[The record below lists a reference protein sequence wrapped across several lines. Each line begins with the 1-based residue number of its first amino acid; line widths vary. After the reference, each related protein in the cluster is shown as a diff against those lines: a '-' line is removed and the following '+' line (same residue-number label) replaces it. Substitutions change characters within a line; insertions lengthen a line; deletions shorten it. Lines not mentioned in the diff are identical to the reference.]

1 MDRAFQPGV
10 NDVKV
15 KRYFPYRVYL
25 NISIILLLFLYNSIF
40 MLTILLLFIMY
51 STSIYLYIY
60 YKYTIL
66 QYKVL

>member
-1 MDRAFQPGV
+1 MNKAFQPDV

-15 KRYFPYRVYL
+15 KRQFPYRVYL
-25 NISIILLLFLYNSIF
+25 KNIIILLLFLYNSIF
-40 MLTILLLFIMY
+40 MLTVLLLINMY

>member
-1 MDRAFQPGV
+1 MLTV
-10 NDVKV
+10 
-15 KRYFPYRVYL
+15 
-25 NISIILLLFLYNSIF
+25 LLLINS
-40 MLTILLLFIMY
+40 Y

>member
-1 MDRAFQPGV
+1 MNRAFQPDV

-15 KRYFPYRVYL
+15 KRQFPYRIYL
-25 NISIILLLFLYNSIF
+25 NISIILLSFLYNSIF
-40 MLTILLLFIMY
+40 MLTVLLLINMY